1 MQIFIL
7 NGGLGKRVKKI
18 SLNKP
23 KCLIEFNNK
32 PFLYYQLNLLKKN
45 GFKDIVLCLGYK
57 SNQILKYLKINHK
70 LYKNIRWSKESKKL
84 DTGGAL
90 INSKKLMNNF
100 FFVTFGDSYLDIDYK
115 KILKLFNQKNKYS
128 ALITVIKKEKVPYH
142 KPNLIIKKNKLI
154 GYSNGK
160 NSNFIDYGLMIF
172 NKSIFKNYS
181 LKKITLKTIIKKL
194 IKDNSV
200 RFIMIDKKFNEIGS
214 THGIE
219 DFKKI
224 INK

>member
-45 GFKDIVLCLGYK
+45 GFKDIVSCLGYK

-70 LYKNIRWSKESKKL
+70 LYKNIRWTKESKKL

-90 INSKKLMNNF
+90 INSKKLM
-100 FFVTFGDSYLDIDYK
+100 
-115 KILKLFNQKNKYS
+115 
-128 ALITVIKKEKVPYH
+128 
-142 KPNLIIKKNKLI
+142 
-154 GYSNGK
+154 
-160 NSNFIDYGLMIF
+160 
-172 NKSIFKNYS
+172 S
-181 LKKITLKTIIKKL
+181 LT
-194 IKDNSV
+194 NP
-200 RFIMIDKKFNEIGS
+200 
-214 THGIE
+214 
-219 DFKKI
+219 
-224 INK
+224 